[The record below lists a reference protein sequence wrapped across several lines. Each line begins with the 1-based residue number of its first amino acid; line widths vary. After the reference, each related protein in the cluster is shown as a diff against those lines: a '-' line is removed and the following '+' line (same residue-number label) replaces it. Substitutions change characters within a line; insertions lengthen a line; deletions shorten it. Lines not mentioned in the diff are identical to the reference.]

1 MLADYHV
8 HTSYSLD
15 SKYPMEEV
23 IKDAIAKGIDE
34 ICFTDHVD
42 LGIYYDG
49 KETTI
54 SSYDD
59 YFKNIRE
66 YALKYPN
73 ITIKTGLEF
82 GMQTNTIQRYEELFK
97 SYPFDFIIM
106 SVHEIGDMELWTYDY
121 QEGKTQIEYNLGYYN
136 EILNIIKNY
145 HNYSVLG
152 HLDSIV
158 RYDKAGPCPF
168 EIVKPVI
175 IEILK
180 TIIKDGKGLEVNTS
194 NIRYRI
200 KEGTPSLEIL
210 KLYHELGGE
219 IITLGSDSHMK
230 EHLGFNIENMQKV
243 LKDLGFKYFMTYE
256 KMEMI
261 KHEL

>member
-42 LGIYYDG
+42 LGIFYDG

-54 SSYDD
+54 SSYDQ
-59 YFKNIRE
+59 YFKDIRE
-66 YALKYPN
+66 YSLKYPE
-73 ITIKTGLEF
+73 IAIKTGLEF
-82 GMQTNTIQRYEELFK
+82 GMQTHTIQRYEQLFK

-106 SVHEIGDMELWTYDY
+106 SVHEIDNKELWTYDY
-121 QEGKTQIEYNLGYYN
+121 QEGKTQTEYNLGYYN

-168 EIVKPVI
+168 ETVKPVI
-175 IEILK
+175 TEILR
-180 TIIKDGKGLEVNTS
+180 L
-194 NIRYRI
+194 YR
-200 KEGTPSLEIL
+200 
-210 KLYHELGGE
+210 ELGGE

-230 EHLGFNIENMQKV
+230 EHLGFNIENMKKV

-261 KHEL
+261 RHEL

>member
-42 LGIYYDG
+42 LGIFYDG

-54 SSYDD
+54 SSYDQ
-59 YFKNIRE
+59 YFKDIRE
-66 YALKYPN
+66 YSLKYPE
-73 ITIKTGLEF
+73 IAIKTGLEF
-82 GMQTNTIQRYEELFK
+82 GMQTHTIQRYEQLFK
-97 SYPFDFIIM
+97 SYLFDFIIM
-106 SVHEIGDMELWTYDY
+106 SVHEIDNKELWTYDY
-121 QEGKTQIEYNLGYYN
+121 QEGKTQTEYNLGYYN

-168 EIVKPVI
+168 ETVKPVI
-175 IEILK
+175 TEILR
-180 TIIKDGKGLEVNTS
+180 L
-194 NIRYRI
+194 YR
-200 KEGTPSLEIL
+200 
-210 KLYHELGGE
+210 ELGGE

-230 EHLGFNIENMQKV
+230 EHLGFNIENMKKV

-261 KHEL
+261 RHEL